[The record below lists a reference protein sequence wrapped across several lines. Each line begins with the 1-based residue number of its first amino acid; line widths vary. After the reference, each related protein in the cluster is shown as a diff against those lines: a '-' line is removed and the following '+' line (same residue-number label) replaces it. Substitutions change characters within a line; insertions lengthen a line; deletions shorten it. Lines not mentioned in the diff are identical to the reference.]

1 MGDEMENQVEAGH
14 TQSGQ
19 VELVLV
25 NDLAELERLAGEV
38 DAFIERNDLPPGLAF
53 TFNLCFDELITNTV
67 SYGYKDGGSHQIRVR
82 LSTDGVQMRA
92 EVEDDGEAFNPFEEA
107 PPPDLS
113 DDIDERRVGGLGV
126 FLVKKTMDHAAYR
139 REGNRNLV
147 LLAKRLAPVPGL
159 DRP

>member
-1 MGDEMENQVEAGH
+1 MGEGMGEGIGNR
-14 TQSGQ
+14 

-25 NDLAELERLAGEV
+25 NDLAELERLAAEV

-67 SYGYKDGGSHQIRVR
+67 SYGYKDSGVHEIHVR
-82 LSTDGVQMRA
+82 LTTDGAEMRA
-92 EVEDDGEAFNPFEEA
+92 EVEDDGEAFNPFDEA

-126 FLVKKTMDHAAYR
+126 FLVRKTMDHATYR
-139 REGNRNLV
+139 REGDRNLV
-147 LLAKRLAPVPGL
+147 VLAKALAPVPDL
-159 DRP
+159 P